1 MNPLLLHIMCMRCVF
16 GAESCPALIHA
27 SALQIATPGGLALPA
42 FYTPMLAP
50 VTPLAVTSLAD
61 FSIRHPEGTASAAT
75 NEGLSRQCFDR
86 VLIAVSTH
94 CGWAMVE

>member
-1 MNPLLLHIMCMRCVF
+1 MY
-16 GAESCPALIHA
+16 A

-50 VTPLAVTSLAD
+50 MTPLAVTSLAD
-61 FSIRHPEGTASAAT
+61 FSTRHPEGTASAAT

-86 VLIAVSTH
+86 VCI
-94 CGWAMVE
+94 